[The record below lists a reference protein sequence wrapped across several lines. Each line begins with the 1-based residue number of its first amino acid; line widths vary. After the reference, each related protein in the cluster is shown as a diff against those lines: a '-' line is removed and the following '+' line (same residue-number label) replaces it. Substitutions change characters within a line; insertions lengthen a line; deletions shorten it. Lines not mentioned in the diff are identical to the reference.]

1 MRPRSASSAYRAA
14 NTLVK
19 RWGADAP
26 LEAARNADVMIER
39 RDPDG
44 LAFWKRVMRAIQML
58 QAEEMPP
65 GNTLH

>member
-1 MRPRSASSAYRAA
+1 
-14 NTLVK
+14 VK